1 MHVRRPAAG
10 DPPAWRE
17 QPSSKIGSDLH
28 QATPRGSC
36 FADSL
41 QAVPPTKEPVNY
53 TVRFTFQSTSHQDD
67 HRCFRTVRPRG
78 NVDTRLS
85 CMPNWTGRTRADIS
99 GLECGQKVGRSYGG
113 IHMSPC
119 RVVLW
124 HFHLGCHLQLRPR
137 MQVRRG
143 TAHAFK
149 ILHCNH
155 TENGSADWWTALHIL
170 LGQTDYRSGQMSSRR

>member
-1 MHVRRPAAG
+1 MITGVLEQS
-10 DPPAWRE
+10 DP
-17 QPSSKIGSDLH
+17 G
-28 QATPRGSC
+28 
-36 FADSL
+36 
-41 QAVPPTKEPVNY
+41 
-53 TVRFTFQSTSHQDD
+53 
-67 HRCFRTVRPRG
+67 G

-99 GLECGQKVGRSYGG
+99 GLECGQNVGRSYGG
-113 IHMSPC
+113 IHISPC

-155 TENGSADWWTALHIL
+155 TENGSADWWTALHVL
-170 LGQTDYRSGQMSSRR
+170 LGQTRLSIGANELKAMSIRLLPYRGTPAQLQLLPRKSQRDYYCMYPSEPPDARAEPRGRCSLRDPERNCS